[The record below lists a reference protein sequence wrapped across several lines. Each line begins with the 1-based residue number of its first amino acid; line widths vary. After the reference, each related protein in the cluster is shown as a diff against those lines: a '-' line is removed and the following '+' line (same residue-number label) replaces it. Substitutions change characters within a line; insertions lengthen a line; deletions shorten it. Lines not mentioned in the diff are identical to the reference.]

1 MKINSIVELQS
12 VSKLLLLKTHKACN
26 LHSNILAYNLTSIND
41 KFYKYVI
48 SRKDIDI
55 LNLITLNYGLLSDDY
70 KTF

>member
-12 VSKLLLLKTHKACN
+12 VSQLLLIKTHKACN
-26 LHSNILAYNLTSIND
+26 LHSNILAYNLISIND

-48 SRKDIDI
+48 SKKDIDI
-55 LNLITLNYGLLSDDY
+55 LNEITLDYGLLSDDY